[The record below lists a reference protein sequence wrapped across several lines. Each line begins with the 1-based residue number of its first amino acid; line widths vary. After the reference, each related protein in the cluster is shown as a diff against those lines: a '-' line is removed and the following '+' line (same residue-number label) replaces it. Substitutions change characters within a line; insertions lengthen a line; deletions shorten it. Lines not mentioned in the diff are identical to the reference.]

1 MQERI
6 EEEINGYV
14 VLGIHES
21 AGNEG
26 GRLRGGG
33 CCVIPPAPNLLYS
46 RLIMKQIAMI
56 EENRS
61 RRL

>member
-26 GRLRGGG
+26 GREGRGGLRHSS
-33 CCVIPPAPNLLYS
+33 CPQPSS
-46 RLIMKQIAMI
+46 RLTMKQIAMM